1 MMPAILNNMLGF
13 PHPHL
18 SQPSSEMRVV
28 AGSNFYLDGAR
39 WGSPHNA
46 QSWLNS
52 DVSKAF
58 IISLDGEVIMS
69 F

>member
-39 WGSPHNA
+39 WGLVGAVMIWTP
-46 QSWLNS
+46 
-52 DVSKAF
+52 
-58 IISLDGEVIMS
+58 
-69 F
+69 